1 MNTLV
6 LTNITHLSGSP
17 YNVRVAGVTIKPAK
31 SRKINIALLKDKDKK
46 LLGSALKVG
55 FENKKTLPDPLPM
68 DISEIKVYLGTLS
81 PEQLEAVN
89 TAAGLTS
96 PVSIKRLSRQIFRSE
111 DLDPEIFYWTRQWE
125 IKDGDYFRR

>member
-6 LTNITHLSGSP
+6 LTNITHLSGTP
-17 YNVRVAGVTIKPAK
+17 YNVKVAGVVIKPAK
-31 SRKINIALLKDKDKK
+31 SKKINISLLKDKDKK

-55 FENKKTLPDPLPM
+55 FESKKTLPDPLPM
-68 DISEIKVYLGTLS
+68 DIKEIKEYLNNLS
-81 PEQLEAVN
+81 SEQLEEIN

-111 DLDPEIFYWTRQWE
+111 DLDPEVFYWTREWVL
-125 IKDGDYFRR
+125 KDGDYVRP